1 VNDVSPQ
8 RTQEGWLHW
17 RAALDAFNRRIEGWS
32 MDPKADARLMVNAL
46 DMAIRNRRL
55 TYGGIIHAD
64 HGT

>member
-1 VNDVSPQ
+1 
-8 RTQEGWLHW
+8 
-17 RAALDAFNRRIEGWS
+17 